1 MKFPETWLRSL
12 VDIAVD
18 RDALV
23 HRLTM
28 SGLEVE
34 SVEAVGAALDGVVVA
49 EIVACEKHPNADKLR
64 VCEVSIGSG
73 KLQIVCGAPNARVG
87 LKAPLAKVGAKLP
100 NGIEI
105 KKASLRGVESNGMLC
120 SAKELG
126 IDADAS
132 GLMEL
137 PADAPVGE
145 SLAKYL
151 GLPDASIELKLTPNR
166 PDCLSVHGLARDV
179 GALFASSFHPSE
191 IRSQPTSTDTKR
203 AIRLDAGADCPRYL
217 GRVIEGID
225 PTAKTPLWM
234 AERLRRSGS
243 RPISAVVDVT
253 NYVMLELG
261 QPLHAFDNAKVAGD
275 VIVRRARNGEQL
287 KLLDGSEH
295 DLTEKFLVIADEKKA
310 LALGG
315 VMGGFDSRVTDE
327 TRDVFLESAH
337 FAPPAIM
344 GRARE
349 LALSSDA
356 AHRFERGVDPD
367 LPRSAIER
375 ATELLVAIAGG
386 KAGPV
391 VEASREENLPTR
403 KPVVLRRDRLRRV
416 LDIEIAD
423 AEVERILTALGMKI
437 ERTADGW
444 RVAPPSWRFDIA
456 IEEDLIEEVIRV
468 HGYERVPSRAP
479 RGSLVVPAMPEA
491 KLGASAFRAQ
501 LAARDYVEAVCFA
514 FLDARTLKQWKLDE
528 GAVPLANPLSAELGV
543 MRTSLLPGLVSALIA
558 NRRRQQE
565 RVRLFEIGNVFA
577 AGKDAPVETARI
589 AGVAVGTAFA
599 EQWGETPRRPLDFF
613 DLKGD
618 VESMLALTRSAHE
631 FRWEPGGPEWLHPGQ
646 SATVFRGE
654 RRVGSAG
661 ALHPDLVRT
670 LDIGADVFA
679 FELDLDPV
687 SGRPLPS
694 AVPVSRFPSLRRDIS
709 FEVAEDVPYARIEA
723 LIRDAVGENLSH
735 IVLFDRYAGP
745 NLGTNVKSLAT
756 GLILQDRYRTL
767 TDQDADRC
775 RALAVAALEAGCNAK
790 LRG

>member
-1 MKFPETWLRSL
+1 
-12 VDIAVD
+12 
-18 RDALV
+18 
-23 HRLTM
+23 
-28 SGLEVE
+28 
-34 SVEAVGAALDGVVVA
+34 
-49 EIVACEKHPNADKLR
+49 
-64 VCEVSIGSG
+64 
-73 KLQIVCGAPNARVG
+73 
-87 LKAPLAKVGAKLP
+87 
-100 NGIEI
+100 
-105 KKASLRGVESNGMLC
+105 
-120 SAKELG
+120 
-126 IDADAS
+126 
-132 GLMEL
+132 
-137 PADAPVGE
+137 
-145 SLAKYL
+145 
-151 GLPDASIELKLTPNR
+151 
-166 PDCLSVHGLARDV
+166 
-179 GALFASSFHPSE
+179 
-191 IRSQPTSTDTKR
+191 
-203 AIRLDAGADCPRYL
+203 
-217 GRVIEGID
+217 
-225 PTAKTPLWM
+225 
-234 AERLRRSGS
+234 
-243 RPISAVVDVT
+243 
-253 NYVMLELG
+253 
-261 QPLHAFDNAKVAGD
+261 
-275 VIVRRARNGEQL
+275 
-287 KLLDGSEH
+287 
-295 DLTEKFLVIADEKKA
+295 
-310 LALGG
+310 
-315 VMGGFDSRVTDE
+315 
-327 TRDVFLESAH
+327 
-337 FAPPAIM
+337 
-344 GRARE
+344 
-349 LALSSDA
+349 
-356 AHRFERGVDPD
+356 
-367 LPRSAIER
+367 
-375 ATELLVAIAGG
+375 
-386 KAGPV
+386 
-391 VEASREENLPTR
+391 
-403 KPVVLRRDRLRRV
+403 
-416 LDIEIAD
+416 
-423 AEVERILTALGMKI
+423 
-437 ERTADGW
+437 
-444 RVAPPSWRFDIA
+444 
-456 IEEDLIEEVIRV
+456 
-468 HGYERVPSRAP
+468 
-479 RGSLVVPAMPEA
+479 MPEA